1 MQNQDTH
8 GKMLTVRAGYLVC
21 PVCHRN
27 RRLAKIRSDT
37 EGINSPVFGRDCNHE
52 IIIDISR
59 GQCFESRSR

>member
-37 EGINSPVFGRDCNHE
+37 EGINIPVFCRDYKHE

-59 GQCFESRSR
+59 GQCFETRSQ